1 MDDLNQT
8 AQRLPANSR
17 KLFLIAA
24 WYSWIIPFVLLG
36 ALILNFFYGPF
47 YGSADDGTKF
57 TDWDADGDFYF
68 IVECILFS
76 CLVSGIVS
84 LFGIWKHTEPQ
95 IRPIA
100 IIGIVLSL
108 GIGFLAKAVQLLSHM
123 VVG

>member
-36 ALILNFFYGPF
+36 ALILKFFYGPF

-57 TDWDADGDFYF
+57 TDWDAVNG
-68 IVECILFS
+68 
-76 CLVSGIVS
+76 G
-84 LFGIWKHTEPQ
+84 
-95 IRPIA
+95 
-100 IIGIVLSL
+100 
-108 GIGFLAKAVQLLSHM
+108 
-123 VVG
+123 